1 MHYHHTYTVIT
12 FLAFLFMP
20 WSLLG
25 RLFTSFI
32 GSLAEVPHFVSWLA
46 FHLTRWAIGFTLAL
60 LLGALIMWALA
71 ALSVLVINIGW
82 F

>member
-1 MHYHHTYTVIT
+1 MHYHHTYTIIT

-20 WSLLG
+20 WYLLG
-25 RLFTSFI
+25 RLFTSF
-32 GSLAEVPHFVSWLA
+32 LELLEEVPHFVSRLA
-46 FHLTRWAIGFTLAL
+46 FHLTRWAIGFTFAL

-71 ALSVLVINIGW
+71 ALSVLVINLGW

>member
-25 RLFTSFI
+25 RLFTSF
-32 GSLAEVPHFVSWLA
+32 LELLDEVPHFVSRLA

-60 LLGALIMWALA
+60 LIGALIMWALA
-71 ALSVLVINIGW
+71 ALSVLVINLGW